1 MVAAGLCDKVLV
13 QVSYAIGVAN
23 PTGIYVNTYGTSKGN
38 NNDKTISNLV
48 KDIYDFRPFHIEE
61 KLNLRN
67 PIYSETAS
75 YGHMGR
81 KPQKVIKTFESNNG
95 DLKSIEVNLFPW
107 ESLDLVEN
115 IKEKYE
121 KKNCIYHWYYRSGWF
136 ISFKIF
142 IK

>member
-1 MVAAGLCDKVLV
+1 M
-13 QVSYAIGVAN
+13 Y
-23 PTGIYVNTYGTSKGN
+23 TYGTSKGN
-38 NNDKTISNLV
+38 NNDNTISNLV

-115 IKEKYE
+115 IK
-121 KKNCIYHWYYRSGWF
+121 R
-136 ISFKIF
+136 KI
-142 IK
+142 